1 MRVSGQKGMATEQ
14 NSISK
19 FATGMDGLDALFY
32 GDILYG
38 FRFCYSETL
47 YAPQAVSV
55 DGKMVC

>member
-1 MRVSGQKGMATEQ
+1 MATEQ

-47 YAPQAVSV
+47 YAPHAVSV